1 MPKAEETET
10 QTMKKSKAGT
20 TSKTELDLLREWY
33 KYNSEVRKKYFQ
45 AISHLPEEEQRKDRG
60 ASFPSILDIFTHV
73 LDAYRWW
80 FLYVYRDKA
89 QERVRL
95 RGTDLSLEE
104 IEQEEHKID
113 TRVKKFLQKLS
124 IKDLAKNIVWHEE
137 FKDKKGTKKYEL
149 TITMR
154 DMLWQLV
161 GEELQHRGELN
172 ALLWQIDIDPPI
184 TEWVDWNEKAQV
196 KLLSSPKK

>member
-1 MPKAEETET
+1 
-10 QTMKKSKAGT
+10 MKKSNARPT
-20 TSKTELDLLREWY
+20 TKTELDLLREWY
-33 KYNSEVRKKYFQ
+33 EYNSDVRKKYFQ
-45 AISHLPEEEQRKDRG
+45 VISQLPEAELTKDRG

-89 QERVRL
+89 SERVRL
-95 RGTDLSLEE
+95 RGTGLSLKEVQ
-104 IEQEEHKID
+104 QEEHKID
-113 TRVKKFLQKLS
+113 SLVKKFLQRLS
-124 IKDLAKNIVWHEE
+124 EKDLAKTIIWRET
-137 FKDKKGTKKYEL
+137 FKDKKGTKNYEL
-149 TITMR
+149 TFTMR

-184 TEWVDWNEKAQV
+184 SEWVDQKQRV
-196 KLLSSPKK
+196 KVKMLSSPKK

>member
-1 MPKAEETET
+1 MKNTKAR
-10 QTMKKSKAGT
+10 T
-20 TSKTELDLLREWY
+20 TKRNELDLLREWY
-33 KYNSEVRKKYFQ
+33 QYNSDVRKKYFGV
-45 AISHLPEEEQRKDRG
+45 ISKLPEAEQTKDRG
-60 ASFPSILDIFTHV
+60 ASFASILDIFTHV

-89 QERVRL
+89 QERARL
-95 RGTDLSLEE
+95 RGTGLSLEGVKR
-104 IEQEEHKID
+104 EEHKID
-113 TRVKKFLQKLS
+113 SHVKKFLQRLS
-124 IKDLAKNIVWHEE
+124 AKDLAENIVWHEE
-137 FKDKKGTKKYEL
+137 FKDKKATKKYEL

-196 KLLSSPKK
+196 KLLRSQKK

>member
-1 MPKAEETET
+1 
-10 QTMKKSKAGT
+10 MKNNRAR
-20 TSKTELDLLREWY
+20 TSGKTELDLLREWY
-33 KYNSEVRKKYFQ
+33 EYNSDVRKKYFQ
-45 AISHLPEEEQRKDRG
+45 VISQLPEKEQTRDRG
-60 ASFPSILDIFTHV
+60 ASFPSIIDIFTHV

-89 QERVRL
+89 SERVRL
-95 RGTDLSLEE
+95 RGTGLSLKEV
-104 IEQEEHKID
+104 EQEEHKID
-113 TRVKKFLQKLS
+113 SHIKKFLQRLS
-124 IKDLAKNIVWHEE
+124 EKDLAKTIVWHET

-149 TITMR
+149 TFTMR

-184 TEWVDWNEKAQV
+184 TEWVDSKQKVQA
-196 KLLSSPKK
+196 KLLSSSKK